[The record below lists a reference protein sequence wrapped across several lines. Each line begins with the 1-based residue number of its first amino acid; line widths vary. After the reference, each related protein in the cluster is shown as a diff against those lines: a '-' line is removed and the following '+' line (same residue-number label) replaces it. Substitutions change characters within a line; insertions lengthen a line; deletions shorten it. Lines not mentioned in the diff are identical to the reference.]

1 MAGLDLDRLYTP
13 EEYLA
18 YERQAPNKHE
28 YIAGKIVPMGDAGD
42 EHNLARQIV
51 ATAGAGRRHNLIT
64 GNLLWV
70 LMSQLRERAG
80 EVYASLMRVK
90 GGAGTVY
97 IYPAIAVVCE
107 PPQFEDADTD
117 TLLNP
122 TLIIEVL
129 SPATE
134 GYDRGDKFGYYRA
147 LPSVQEYLL
156 VAQDKPLVEQF
167 VRADTSW
174 VYRATTDPAAVV
186 RLPSIGCD
194 LPLAEVYRK
203 VVFPTDAE
211 AAAPVQGGNPGAE

>member
-1 MAGLDLDRLYTP
+1 MDAPRPGRCYTP

-18 YERQAPNKHE
+18 YERQSPYKHE
-28 YIAGKIVPMGDAGD
+28 YIAGKIIAMGDAGD

-70 LMSQLRERAG
+70 RASQLREQAS
-80 EVYASLMRVK
+80 EVYASLMKVK

-97 IYPAIAVVCE
+97 IYPDIAVVCE

-129 SPATE
+129 SPSTE
-134 GYDRGDKFGYYRA
+134 AYDRGAKFGYYRQ
-147 LPSVQEYLL
+147 LPSLQEYVLI
-156 VAQDKPLVEQF
+156 AQDKMLVEHY
-167 VRADTSW
+167 VRADESW
-174 VYRATTDPAAVV
+174 ILTATTDLGAIV
-186 RLPSIGCD
+186 RLPAIGCD

-203 VVFPTDAE
+203 VVFAADTEQGAGDPAAE
-211 AAAPVQGGNPGAE
+211 